1 MSPSEL
7 PPVSEL
13 IPHRGKVLLL
23 ERLLA
28 HDAESTTVRVA
39 VGASGWLRRG
49 DGSAPSW
56 LAVEY
61 MAQCAAAHEGM
72 LARSEGRPP
81 PLGFLISARGLHLHC
96 AHFAAEEFLR
106 VRASRALGRPG
117 LGALS
122 HSCSIH
128 AANQGTQ
135 GALLAEGRLSVSLAG
150 PSPITGGRGLSR

>member
-1 MSPSEL
+1 MSSTEL

-13 IPHRGKVLLL
+13 IPHRGEVLLL
-23 ERLLA
+23 ERVLE
-28 HDAESTTVRVA
+28 HDPECTTVRVA
-39 VGASGWLRRG
+39 VGASGWLRRS

-72 LARSEGRPP
+72 LARMEGRPP
-81 PLGFLISARGLHLHC
+81 PLGFLISARGLRLHG
-96 AHFAAEEFLR
+96 AHFGADEILR
-106 VRASRALGRPG
+106 VRAARARGRPG

-128 AANQGTQ
+128 VANGDAE
-135 GALLAEGRLSVSLAG
+135 GALRAEGVLSVSLAG
-150 PSPITGGRGLSR
+150 PSPVTGGMGPGR

>member
-1 MSPSEL
+1 MNPTEL

-13 IPHRGKVLLL
+13 IPHRGEVLLL
-23 ERLLA
+23 EQLLE
-28 HDAESTTVRVA
+28 HDPESTTVRVA
-39 VGASGWLRRG
+39 VGAVGWLRRS

-56 LAVEY
+56 LALEY

-72 LARSEGRPP
+72 LARTEGRPP
-81 PLGFLISARGLHLHC
+81 PLGFLISARGLRLHC
-96 AHFAAEEFLR
+96 AHFGAEEFLR
-106 VRASRALGRPG
+106 VRACRARGRPG

-128 AANQGTQ
+128 AANEGTE

-150 PSPITGGRGLSR
+150 PSPIMGGQRLSR